1 MPARHTLH
9 VALTEPLVRHV
20 RSQVAAG
27 RYENASEAVRRAL
40 QLLIEQETV
49 TAERD
54 CARSAEASACHH
66 G

>member
-9 VALTEPLVRHV
+9 VALTEPLVLHV

-40 QLLIEQETV
+40 QLLIEQEATV
-49 TAERD
+49 AER
-54 CARSAEASACHH
+54 APKRPVEASVRHH